1 MADIF
6 LSYASEDRERARP
19 LANALQSL
27 GWSVW
32 WDRKIPAG
40 NTFAEVIEAAIT
52 ESRCVIVLWSRES
65 VKSQW
70 VREEADEGKKRRK
83 LVPVVIDNVEPP
95 MGFRAIQAADLVGW
109 DGASTTAGFEQLV
122 ADLSPLLGTAPDG
135 KAATGS
141 RAQEKTA
148 PLNASSAN
156 ERRPPSKRR
165 RWIPAVMALAILAFA
180 AWGLG
185 AYHSDVQ
192 RRDAGLQAEKRA
204 LVDERRRAAEETAD
218 REAELIAK
226 RKALEARL
234 REVVEQAAEE
244 RRATETAPRPRA
256 APPTPQARPEGSRQS
271 AVSQPRAVTES
282 LDLSGL
288 WRDNWGNT
296 SQITQR
302 GDAYTFTAWGSACRG
317 NFRSTGSGTIRG
329 KYVESTYQSTI
340 PSQGRCSGTVSDDGR
355 RATSTCVDSV
365 CGQFALSSVRQ

>member
-1 MADIF
+1 
-6 LSYASEDRERARP
+6 
-19 LANALQSL
+19 
-27 GWSVW
+27 
-32 WDRKIPAG
+32 
-40 NTFAEVIEAAIT
+40 
-52 ESRCVIVLWSRES
+52 
-65 VKSQW
+65 
-70 VREEADEGKKRRK
+70 
-83 LVPVVIDNVEPP
+83 
-95 MGFRAIQAADLVGW
+95 
-109 DGASTTAGFEQLV
+109 
-122 ADLSPLLGTAPDG
+122 
-135 KAATGS
+135 
-141 RAQEKTA
+141 
-148 PLNASSAN
+148 
-156 ERRPPSKRR
+156 
-165 RWIPAVMALAILAFA
+165 MALAILAFA

-244 RRATETAPRPRA
+244 RRATETALRPRA
-256 APPTPQARPEGSRQS
+256 APSPPPARPEGPRQS
-271 AVSQPRAVTES
+271 AVSQPRAVSEA

-329 KYVESTYQSTI
+329 KSVESTYQSTI

>member
-6 LSYASEDRERARP
+6 LSYASEDRKRARA

-27 GWSVW
+27 GWSLW
-32 WDRKIPAG
+32 WDRNIPAG
-40 NTFAEVIEAAIT
+40 KTFAGVIEAAIT
-52 ESRCVIVLWSRES
+52 ESRCVIVLWSHES

-70 VREEADEGKKRRK
+70 VREEAHEGMKRGK
-83 LVPVVIDNVEPP
+83 LIPVIIDNVEPP

-109 DGASTTAGFEQLV
+109 DGAATTAGFEQLV
-122 ADLSPLLGTAPDG
+122 ADLAPLLGTAPG
-135 KAATGS
+135 GRANTGWQTRLKAALRG
-141 RAQEKTA
+141 
-148 PLNASSAN
+148 ASSAG
-156 ERRPPSKRR
+156 ERRPRSRR
-165 RWIPAVMALAILAFA
+165 IRWIPIGIAIAALAS
-180 AWGLG
+180 WGFG
-185 AYHSDVQ
+185 AYHNEL
-192 RRDAGLQAEKRA
+192 RRLVAGLETRKNGLADEHRGAEK
-204 LVDERRRAAEETAD
+204 ETAA
-218 REAELIAK
+218 REAELIA
-226 RKALEARL
+226 RQKALEARL
-234 REVVEQAAEE
+234 REVVEEAAVE
-244 RRATETAPRPRA
+244 RRATETAVRPRA
-256 APPTPQARPEGSRQS
+256 GPPASPARSEGPRQS
-271 AVSQPRAVTES
+271 AVSQSRSVTES

-365 CGQFALSSVRQ
+365 CGQFASSSIRQ